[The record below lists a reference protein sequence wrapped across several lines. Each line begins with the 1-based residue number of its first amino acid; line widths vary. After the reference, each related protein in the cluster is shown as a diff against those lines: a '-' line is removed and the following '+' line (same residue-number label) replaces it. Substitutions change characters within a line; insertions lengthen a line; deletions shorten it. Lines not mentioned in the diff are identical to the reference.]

1 MNLQSDKAVLMKVSK
16 DIAASW
22 EQAKG
27 SWRDTKSGEF
37 ERAYIAPLQSN
48 ITAALSAID
57 KLDKLL
63 TKVRKD
69 CE

>member
-1 MNLQSDKAVLMKVSK
+1 MNLQSDKSILLKVSK
-16 DIAASW
+16 DLAVSW
-22 EQAKG
+22 SQTKD
-27 SWRDTKSGEF
+27 SWNDVKSQEF
-37 ERAYIAPLQSN
+37 QRNYLEPLESN
-48 ITAALSAID
+48 ITMAISVIE

>member
-1 MNLQSDKAVLMKVSK
+1 MNLQSDKAVLVKVSK
-16 DIAASW
+16 DVATSW
-22 EQAKG
+22 DQVKG
-27 SWRDTKSGEF
+27 SWRDAKSGEF
-37 ERAYIAPLQSN
+37 ERDYIEPLQAN
-48 ITAALSAID
+48 ITVALAAID